1 MIVARP
7 SAHVVGSDSTIQ
19 LIIAAQTEA
28 VRALF
33 DKTGALR
40 TEEIVSK

>member
-19 LIIAAQTEA
+19 SIIAAQTET

-33 DKTGALR
+33 DKVGALG
-40 TEEIVSK
+40 TEEIASK